1 MGFENGS
8 VSHLANFR
16 ILKVDNSI
24 FRKNLPEELDD
35 PAAPEA
41 CFLAPEAAAPMV
53 DTK

>member
-1 MGFENGS
+1 M
-8 VSHLANFR
+8 HLANFR
-16 ILKVDNSI
+16 ILKVENSRLI
-24 FRKNLPEELDD
+24 LDMSQNLPEELDD